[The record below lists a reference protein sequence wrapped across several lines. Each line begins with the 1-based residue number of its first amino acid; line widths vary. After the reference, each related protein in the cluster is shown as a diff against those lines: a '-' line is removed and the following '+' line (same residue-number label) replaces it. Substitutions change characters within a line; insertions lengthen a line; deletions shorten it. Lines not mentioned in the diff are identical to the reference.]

1 MDGKLNG
8 DGKLNA
14 YLFAIKH
21 KIIFFLGVINMK
33 LLTRTGVAVTAAAL
47 IMMLPFSVSQARD
60 YSEIKES
67 GVLKVSNSGAYPPFS
82 FVDLSGNVKGF
93 DVDVANAIAEKMGLK
108 AEIKTTPW
116 NGIIAAL
123 VAGKYDACICSMSD
137 TEERR
142 KAVDFTTDYYW
153 AGSALYTKEDSGIN
167 SASDMNDKVMG
178 STLGETSNTWA
189 VNRVKDGKNS
199 WSNQTFQGLPDL
211 LLALD
216 TGRVAAIAVDD
227 VPVAVAMKEKGY
239 KFRRIATEGLD
250 RYPAA
255 ITVQRNQLEL
265 KAAIQK
271 GLDEIKA
278 DGTYAKLMDKWIG
291 FDISK

>member
-1 MDGKLNG
+1 
-8 DGKLNA
+8 
-14 YLFAIKH
+14 
-21 KIIFFLGVINMK
+21 MK
-33 LLTRTGVAVTAAAL
+33 FLTRTRFAVLAAL
-47 IMMLPFSVSQARD
+47 FIMLPFSTQARD
-60 YSEIKES
+60 FNEIKES

-82 FVDLSGNVKGF
+82 FVDVAGNVKGF
-93 DVDVANAIAEKMGLK
+93 DVDVANAIAKKMGLK
-108 AEIKTTPW
+108 AEVKTTPW

-142 KAVDFTTDYYW
+142 KAVDFTSDYYW
-153 AGSALYTKEDSGIN
+153 AGSALYTKEGSGIN
-167 SASDMNDKVMG
+167 SASDMDGKVMG
-178 STLGETSNTWA
+178 TTLGETANTWA
-189 VNRVKDGKNS
+189 VNMVKDGKGS

-216 TGRVAAIAVDD
+216 SGRVAAIAVDD

-239 KFRRIATEGLD
+239 KFKRIATDGLE

-255 ITVQRNQLEL
+255 ITIQRNQPEL

-271 GLDEIKA
+271 ALDEIKA
-278 DGTYAKLMDKWIG
+278 DGTYASLMDKWIG

>member
-1 MDGKLNG
+1 MKFM
-8 DGKLNA
+8 K
-14 YLFAIKH
+14 
-21 KIIFFLGVINMK
+21 KIQ
-33 LLTRTGVAVTAAAL
+33 VAVTTAAL
-47 IMMLPFSVSQARD
+47 MIMLPAAESQARD
-60 YSEIKES
+60 FNDIKAS

-82 FVDLSGNVKGF
+82 FVDTAGQVQGF
-93 DVDVANAIAEKMGLK
+93 DVDVANAVAKKMGLT
-108 AEIKTTPW
+108 AQITTTPW
-116 NGIIAAL
+116 SGIIAAL

-142 KAVDFTTDYYW
+142 KAVDFTSDYYW
-153 AGSALYTKEDSGIN
+153 AGSALYTKEDSDIN
-167 SASDMNDKVMG
+167 SASDMNGKVMG

-189 VNRVKDGKNS
+189 VNMVKDNKGS

-216 TGRVAAIAVDD
+216 TGRVQAIAVDD
-227 VPVAVAMKEKGY
+227 VPVAIAMKEKGY
-239 KFRRIATEGLD
+239 KFRRIATEGLN

-271 GLDEIKA
+271 ALDEIKA
-278 DGTYAKLMDKWIG
+278 DGTYTTLMNKWIG

>member
-1 MDGKLNG
+1 M
-8 DGKLNA
+8 
-14 YLFAIKH
+14 
-21 KIIFFLGVINMK
+21 FFGENNMK
-33 LLTRTGVAVTAAAL
+33 FMKKIHVAVTTAAL
-47 IMMLPFSVSQARD
+47 MIMLPAAESQARD
-60 YSEIKES
+60 FNDIKAS

-82 FVDLSGNVKGF
+82 FVDTAGQVQGF
-93 DVDVANAIAEKMGLK
+93 DVDVANAVAKKMGLT
-108 AEIKTTPW
+108 AEITTTPW
-116 NGIIAAL
+116 SGIIAAL

-153 AGSALYTKEDSGIN
+153 AGSALYTKEGSGIY
-167 SASDMNDKVMG
+167 SAADMNDKVMG
-178 STLGETSNTWA
+178 STLGETANTWA
-189 VNRVKDGKNS
+189 VNMVKDNKGS

-216 TGRVAAIAVDD
+216 TGRVDAIAVDD
-227 VPVAVAMKEKGY
+227 VPVAIAMKEKGY
-239 KFRRIATEGLD
+239 NFRRVAAEGLN

-271 GLDEIKA
+271 ALDEIKA
-278 DGTYAKLMDKWIG
+278 DGTYTKLMDKWIG

>member
-1 MDGKLNG
+1 
-8 DGKLNA
+8 
-14 YLFAIKH
+14 
-21 KIIFFLGVINMK
+21 MK

-47 IMMLPFSVSQARD
+47 IMMLPFSASQARD

-178 STLGETSNTWA
+178 STLGETSN
-189 VNRVKDGKNS
+189 
-199 WSNQTFQGLPDL
+199 NQTFQGLPDL

>member
-1 MDGKLNG
+1 
-8 DGKLNA
+8 
-14 YLFAIKH
+14 
-21 KIIFFLGVINMK
+21 MK
-33 LLTRTGVAVTAAAL
+33 LLTKTRFAVVAAL
-47 IMMLPFSVSQARD
+47 MIMLPFSTQARD
-60 YSEIKES
+60 FNEIKES

-82 FVDLSGNVKGF
+82 FVDVAGNVKGF
-93 DVDVANAIAEKMGLK
+93 DVDVANAIAKKMGLK

-123 VAGKYDACICSMSD
+123 VAGKYDACICS
-137 TEERR
+137 
-142 KAVDFTTDYYW
+142 KAVDFTGDYYW
-153 AGSALYTKEDSGIN
+153 AGSALYTKDGSGIK
-167 SASDMNDKVMG
+167 SASDMNGKVMG
-178 STLGETSNTWA
+178 STLGETANTWA
-189 VNRVKDGKNS
+189 VNMVKDDKGS

-216 TGRVAAIAVDD
+216 SGRVAAIAVDD

-239 KFRRIATEGLD
+239 KFTRIATEGLE

-255 ITVQRNQLEL
+255 ITVQRNQPEL

-271 GLDEIKA
+271 ALDEIKA
-278 DGTYAKLMDKWIG
+278 DGTYARLMDKWIG

>member
-1 MDGKLNG
+1 
-8 DGKLNA
+8 
-14 YLFAIKH
+14 
-21 KIIFFLGVINMK
+21 MK
-33 LLTRTGVAVTAAAL
+33 LLNKTRFAVAAAL
-47 IMMLPFSVSQARD
+47 IIMLPFSAQARD
-60 YSEIKES
+60 FNEIKES

-82 FVDLSGNVKGF
+82 FVDKAGNLKGF
-93 DVDVANAIAEKMGLK
+93 DVDVANAIAERMGLK
-108 AEIKTTPW
+108 AEVTTTPW

-167 SASDMNDKVMG
+167 SASDMNGKVMG
-178 STLGETSNTWA
+178 STLGETANTWA
-189 VNRVKDGKNS
+189 VNMVKDGKGS

-216 TGRVAAIAVDD
+216 AGRVDSIAVDD

-239 KFRRIATEGLD
+239 KFRRIATEGLE

-255 ITVQRNQLEL
+255 ITIQRNQLEL

-271 GLDEIKA
+271 ALDEIKA
-278 DGTYAKLMDKWIG
+278 DGTYTSLMDKWIG